1 MPNFNQL
8 VHAAARLAKQRALG
22 VKRRT
27 VYTWDKKTLDWIKRY
42 EEEQIEKKGDWSDEG
57 TAKASPSKPSKTVKT
72 KTVSK
77 SPKTVKTKT
86 VKNRKWKFM
95 TVDY

>member
-8 VHAAARLAKQRALG
+8 VHAATRLAKQRALG
-22 VKRRT
+22 VKRRRT
-27 VYTWDKKTLDWIKRY
+27 YNWDKAALEWIKRY
-42 EEEQIEKKGDWSDEG
+42 EETQIEKKGDWSDEG

-77 SPKTVKTKT
+77 PQTVKTKT
-86 VKNRKWKFM
+86 VKDRKWRFM